1 MEASKEGTPIK
12 LDPKT
17 QELYARLEEEKK
29 KNRQLEELKRQNA
42 QLAARI
48 HQLENEKEVIKKQDP
63 QIVVQRTRKKIA
75 VQEQLQEQKIKDQML
90 ETKQKRIEHL
100 IESLEDQDDLHE
112 LDSKTID
119 ELKATLDT
127 LIQSR
132 KKRSILIRKLNEQNK
147 DLSQKNENLLFTRD
161 KLAHDLR
168 SLMASI
174 LSTLSLFELGEQEV
188 VALLLPALQEKCKV
202 FMDLVVTL
210 SENRIEKDYLYINE
224 IIDLLNLKP
233 EGATERLSVSVT
245 GIDIPIFGDKAALY
259 DVMQNLVNNSVKYS
273 GKGWDQLKI
282 GIEVS
287 QDNTSTILCFSDNG
301 IGIPEGKR
309 EQVFELYNRA
319 GIDDGSGK
327 GIGLFM
333 VQKLIEG
340 HKGTIIYNGDYRS
353 GAQFVINLPNAPR
366 IQI

>member
-1 MEASKEGTPIK
+1 MEAKKEGIPLK

-29 KNRQLEELKRQNA
+29 KNRQFDELKKQNA
-42 QLAARI
+42 RLVARI
-48 HQLENEKEVIKKQDP
+48 KQLESGKPDDDP
-63 QIVVQRTRKKIA
+63 KAAESAVQREQNKLA
-75 VQEQLQEQKIKDQML
+75 LQEQIEEQKIKDRML
-90 ETKQKRIEHL
+90 ESKQQRIEHL
-100 IESLEDQDDLHE
+100 IGSLEEQDDIHE

-127 LIQSR
+127 LVQSR
-132 KKRSILIRKLNEQNK
+132 KKRSVLIKKLNEQNAE
-147 DLSQKNENLLFTRD
+147 LSQKNENLLFTRD

-188 VALLLPALQEKCKV
+188 VSQLIPSLQDKCKV

-210 SENRIEKDYLYINE
+210 NEDKIEKDFLYINE
-224 IIDLLNLKP
+224 IVELLNLGQ
-233 EGATERLSVSVT
+233 EGNSGKVDVDVT

-259 DVMQNLVNNSVKYS
+259 DVIQNLVNNSVKYS
-273 GKGWDQLKI
+273 GVDISQLKI
-282 GIEVS
+282 AIEVS
-287 QDNTSTILCFSDNG
+287 QSDNSTVLSVSDNG
-301 IGIPEGKR
+301 SGIPSGKQ
-309 EQVFELYNRA
+309 EQIFELYNRA
-319 GIDDGSGK
+319 GIDDGGGR

-340 HKGTIIYNGDYRS
+340 HEGSIEYNTNYAA
-353 GAQFVINLPNAPR
+353 GAQFVINLPNAP
-366 IQI
+366 QI